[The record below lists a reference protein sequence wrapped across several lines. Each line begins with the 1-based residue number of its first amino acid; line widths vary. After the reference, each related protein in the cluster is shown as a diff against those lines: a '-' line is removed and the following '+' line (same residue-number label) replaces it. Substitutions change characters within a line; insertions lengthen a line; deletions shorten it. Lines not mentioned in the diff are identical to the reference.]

1 MQPQW
6 HDLILLALPGL
17 IAMICK
23 PSWPG
28 PAKFMVAMTVCFIAA
43 LLESLLAGTCNWSDL
58 PGTFGKVAALVFG
71 SYAAIWKRFDLSDR
85 VESRING

>member
-6 HDLILLALPGL
+6 HDLILLALPGV

-23 PSWPG
+23 PHWPG
-28 PAKFMVAMTVCFIAA
+28 SAKFMVAVAVCFVAA
-43 LLESLLAGTCNWSDL
+43 LIESILAGTCNYADL

-71 SYAAIWKRFDLSDR
+71 SYAAIWKRFDLSDK
-85 VESRING
+85 VENKING